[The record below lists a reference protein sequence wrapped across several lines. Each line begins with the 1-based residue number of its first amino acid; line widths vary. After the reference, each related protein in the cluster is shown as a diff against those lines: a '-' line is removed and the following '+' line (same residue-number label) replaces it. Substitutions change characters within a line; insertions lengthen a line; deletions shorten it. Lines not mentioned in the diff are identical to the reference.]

1 MQPSHSEV
9 SDTDGRPGDRG
20 TGRLDDLL
28 TPVRDGLE
36 EVARDL
42 GEALTKAGDALKKF
56 RDSDIAELMRCS
68 PVTALSVAAGIGILA
83 GFYLWA
89 RRKQHDGAYP
99 RDAAP
104 RTHGQLAK
112 HLRARRRALAQYGE
126 ASRSEADAAAPRG
139 RGQPRQAVAS
149 AGGSLD
155 RRRTGGPGSRA
166 LEHRPGSLDREPG
179 RIHHCRVCPH
189 GRRLPI

>member
-28 TPVRDGLE
+28 APVRDGLE

-56 RDSDIAELMRCS
+56 RDSDIAELMRRS
-68 PVTALSVAAGIGILA
+68 PVAALSVAAGIGILA

-89 RRKQHDGAYP
+89 RRK
-99 RDAAP
+99 
-104 RTHGQLAK
+104 
-112 HLRARRRALAQYGE
+112 
-126 ASRSEADAAAPRG
+126 
-139 RGQPRQAVAS
+139 
-149 AGGSLD
+149 
-155 RRRTGGPGSRA
+155 
-166 LEHRPGSLDREPG
+166 
-179 RIHHCRVCPH
+179 
-189 GRRLPI
+189 